1 MASNHY
7 VASIDI
13 GTEKI
18 ALLVA
23 EKEDDGHLR
32 IIGHNVCASE
42 GVRKG
47 SLYSIDSLVR
57 VLTKLIK
64 KTQESFD
71 LGLVRARVNICDT
84 HLTCTDGKGKVSINE
99 TVSLEDLNSVLES
112 AMAMSTPTNKEKLHI
127 IKKKFI
133 INENIVVDNPMD
145 MEAEV
150 LESKV
155 HIVTVSSSS
164 IRNIERCLEQSELE
178 VDKIILNPIAK
189 SQALLSQEEKN
200 NGVCLV
206 DIGAG
211 VTSYSVFH
219 EEGIIRSGV
228 IAAGG
233 DEVTQ
238 EIAYAFDTSFEE
250 AKRLKESYGSALS
263 SSLNEEK
270 FIDFVQSR
278 NKDEHHL
285 SSFELSEVIEGAYRD
300 IFMLLKNE
308 LKHHNLDGI
317 IKSGFVLCGG
327 GSEVQSIE
335 ELVRDFFSRRVK
347 MGKIQ
352 RAGISG
358 LETILTDYKF
368 AGAIGLLLHEG
379 DLSNVEFLNTN
390 TNTNNSN
397 SIIGKLKK
405 VIVGNF

>member
-1 MASNHY
+1 MAGNHY
-7 VASIDI
+7 EASIDI

-23 EKEDDGHLR
+23 EKDNNGHFR
-32 IIGHNVCASE
+32 IIGHNVSPSE

-57 VLTKLIK
+57 VLTKLIDQ
-64 KTQESFD
+64 TQKSFN
-71 LGLVRARVNICDT
+71 LKLVRTRVNISDT
-84 HLTCTDGKGKVSINE
+84 HLSCSDGKGKVSINE
-99 TVSLEDLNSVLES
+99 MVTLEDLDSVLES

-133 INENIVVDNPMD
+133 INETVVVDNPME

-164 IRNIERCLEQSELE
+164 IRNVERCLEQSMLE
-178 VDKIILNPIAK
+178 VDKIVLNSIAK
-189 SQALLSQEEKN
+189 SNALLTQEDKDS
-200 NGVCLV
+200 GVCLV

-211 VTSYSVFH
+211 VTSYSVFN

-228 IAAGG
+228 IAFGG

-250 AKRLKESYGSALS
+250 AKRLKENYGVAKSSTLKEDKFINFTQDKEDHQLS
-263 SSLNEEK
+263 SL
-270 FIDFVQSR
+270 
-278 NKDEHHL
+278 
-285 SSFELSEVIEGAYRD
+285 ELSEVIEGAYRE
-300 IFMLLKNE
+300 IFTLLKDE
-308 LKHHNLDGI
+308 LKHHNLEGI
-317 IKSGFVLCGG
+317 IKSGFILCGG
-327 GSEVQSIE
+327 ASNINSIE
-335 ELVRDFFSRRVK
+335 ELVREVFSKRVK
-347 MGKIQ
+347 IGQIQ
-352 RAGISG
+352 RSRISG

-368 AGAIGLLLHEG
+368 TGAIGLLLHEG
-379 DLSNVEFLNTN
+379 DLSKAEYVES
-390 TNTNNSN
+390 NNN
-397 SIIGKLKK
+397 GVIGKLKK